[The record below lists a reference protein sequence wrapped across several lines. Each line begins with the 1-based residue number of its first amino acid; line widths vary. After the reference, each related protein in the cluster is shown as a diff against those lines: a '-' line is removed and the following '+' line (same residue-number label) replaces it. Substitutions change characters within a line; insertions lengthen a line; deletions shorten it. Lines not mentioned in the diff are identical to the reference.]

1 VSNGRATI
9 EFDNSVEKRA
19 PARAPAAPEIP
30 YDAGF
35 FEALAE
41 GTKRSAGIVTPMLIE
56 LFQPGSVVDVGCG
69 TGLWLAAFRQR
80 GVADVCGVDG
90 PWVPRAE
97 LQIPAALFHQHDL
110 SRSLELGRRF
120 DLALCLEVAE
130 HLPPEAAEPLVESLT
145 RLAPIVVFSAAIP
158 FQQGDGHIN
167 EQWPS
172 FWSSLFAAR
181 GYDCLPEL
189 RHRVWS
195 NPSVEVWYRQNL
207 LCFVAAGSRRR
218 FPWAEERGSGAPI
231 DAVHPDLYLRASR
244 ELAWREREAAEL
256 EQRNG
261 LLHRQ
266 IRDVRQELREVGR
279 ELESIRG
286 SRAWRLWDKVR
297 PVVNTVRRMN
307 RSVTNPR
314 VMRTAGTGGLRRCR
328 RGARGARR

>member
-1 VSNGRATI
+1 MSNGRATI
-9 EFDNSVEKRA
+9 AELDNSVEKRA

-145 RLAPIVVFSAAIP
+145 RLAPVVVFSAAIP
-158 FQQGDGHIN
+158 FQRGDGHIN

-172 FWSSLFAAR
+172 FWSGLFAAR
-181 GYDCLPEL
+181 GYRRLPDL
-189 RHRVWS
+189 RHRFWS

-207 LCFVAAGSRRR
+207 LCFVAAESHRR
-218 FPWAEERGSGAPI
+218 FPCAEERVAGEPVDI
-231 DAVHPDLYLRASR
+231 VHPDLFVRAGR

-256 EQRNG
+256 ERRNRR
-261 LLHRQ
+261 LHQ
-266 IRDVRQELREVGR
+266 ELQDARQELRQVGL
-279 ELESIRG
+279 ELESIQG
-286 SRAWRLWDKVR
+286 SRAWRFWQRVR
-297 PVVNTVRRMN
+297 PAVNAVRRAGAYL
-307 RSVTNPR
+307 RPR
-314 VMRTAGTGGLRRCR
+314 
-328 RGARGARR
+328 